1 MLDRQSLALL
11 IPILALS
18 IPVAAIVF
26 SGLVKLAK
34 AKAAGGGGGAA
45 LGDQALSRLADLE
58 GEVDELRRELVE
70 TQERLDFAERQLA
83 RPRDDPRRP

>member
-34 AKAAGGGGGAA
+34 AKAAGAGAV
-45 LGDQALSRLADLE
+45 GDQALTRLADLE
-58 GEVDELRRELVE
+58 GEVDELRRELAE
-70 TQERLDFAERQLA
+70 THERLDFAERQLA